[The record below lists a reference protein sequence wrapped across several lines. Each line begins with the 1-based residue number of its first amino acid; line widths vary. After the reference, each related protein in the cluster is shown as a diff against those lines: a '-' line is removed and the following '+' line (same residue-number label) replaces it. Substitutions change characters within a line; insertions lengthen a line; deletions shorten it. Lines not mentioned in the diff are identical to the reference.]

1 MRSPMRILVATA
13 TAAVLVAGVSGCAA
27 AKPAAAT
34 ADKANLTMLTFQT
47 SAVTPAFWNSN
58 IKATLK
64 GLPGVTIKQ
73 IVNPSLD
80 RDTYAKTLEASGQFP
95 DLQVSLTPSDYTAA
109 GLLQAYPK
117 SYLNANFL
125 FPDGQADAKG
135 NTYLPPVGG
144 QALPWIYYNKAI
156 FAKDGLTVPTTYT
169 QLVSDI
175 KKLKSTDPS
184 VTPIEYDGADA
195 WAAEFPLTAIL
206 SADVMSKNPNWVRD
220 RFKNKVKFTDSD
232 VVAAVQKQENLI
244 KLGAYSPTA
253 LSTGLV
259 DADNDMIGGKAAMY
273 MMGSWFSGSGYLTA
287 AQAKG
292 FGVFTWPTDS
302 GKKVLPFSASGSLSV
317 SAKSKNAATA
327 MKFAEAWSAS
337 PGPLKDL
344 VTGDGDIPLLKK
356 VSLKQ
361 LGAPVYPLFTQ
372 GYNFVFDKSVQ
383 KVAPIGDAG
392 GQDALPPAVNTAFSS
407 MAQALF
413 TNSDVKGQLANL
425 DNVWNT
431 SAATQ

>member
-1 MRSPMRILVATA
+1 MRRSTRFLVATA
-13 TAAVLVAGVSGCAA
+13 AVAVLVAGVSGCSA
-27 AKPAAAT
+27 AKPAK
-34 ADKANLTMLTFQT
+34 ADKVNLSILTFQT

-64 GLPGVTIKQ
+64 SLPGVTVKQ
-73 IVNPSLD
+73 ILNPSLD

-95 DLQVSLTPSDYTAA
+95 DLQVSLTPADYTAA
-109 GLLQAYPK
+109 GLLKPYSK
-117 SYLNANFL
+117 SFLKETFL

-156 FAKDGLTVPTTYT
+156 FKKDGLTVPTTYS
-169 QLVSDI
+169 QLVADI
-175 KKLKSTDPS
+175 KKLKSADPS
-184 VTPIEYDGADA
+184 VTPIEYDGADS

-220 RFKNKVKFTDSD
+220 RYKDKVKFSDSD
-232 VVAAVQKQENLI
+232 VVKAVQKQSDLI
-244 KLGAYSPTA
+244 KMGAYSPTA

-259 DADNDMIGGKAAMY
+259 DADNDMIGGKAAMF

-287 AQAKG
+287 AQAAG
-292 FGVFTWPTDS
+292 FGVFTFPTDS

-317 SAKSKNAATA
+317 SAKSKNSATA
-327 MKFAEAWSAS
+327 MKFAEAWSGS

-361 LGAPVYPLFTQ
+361 LGASVYPLFTQ
-372 GYNFVFDKSVQ
+372 GYNYVFDNSVQ

-392 GQDALPPAVNTAFSS
+392 GQDALPPAVNTAFSAL
-407 MAQALF
+407 AQSLF
-413 TNSDVKGQLANL
+413 TNSDVKGQLASL
-425 DNVWNT
+425 DNVWKT